1 MRYFAEMAYNGAAY
15 HGWQEQPH
23 SASVQETVA
32 GKMALILGRPVEIT
46 GCGRTDAGVHASQY
60 FFHFDHEGDFPAHFL
75 SRLNRILPADIAIYR
90 FIPVADEAHARFDA
104 INRAYYYYITL
115 RKDPFKQQTSYYYPF
130 ADKIDLGAMQSAA
143 SLLLN
148 YEFFY
153 PFCKSDTD
161 VKTMRCDLRQAEWI
175 LEEEKHLLRFH
186 IASDRFLRGMVR
198 LIVGMCLSVGTGQYG
213 LDAVQEA
220 LENQTRLGKSL
231 SVPPE
236 GLFLSEVRYA
246 FI

>member
-1 MRYFAEMAYNGAAY
+1 
-15 HGWQEQPH
+15 
-23 SASVQETVA
+23 
-32 GKMALILGRPVEIT
+32 
-46 GCGRTDAGVHASQY
+46 
-60 FFHFDHEGDFPAHFL
+60 
-75 SRLNRILPADIAIYR
+75 
-90 FIPVADEAHARFDA
+90 
-104 INRAYYYYITL
+104 
-115 RKDPFKQQTSYYYPF
+115 
-130 ADKIDLGAMQSAA
+130 
-143 SLLLN
+143 LLN

-186 IASDRFLRGMVR
+186 ITSDRFLRGMVR
-198 LIVGMCLSVGTGQYG
+198 LIVGMCLSVGTGQYD
-213 LDAVQEA
+213 LDAVKEA

-246 FI
+246 YI